1 MYYLF
6 LILSAAL
13 IAYLGKIVCDYTKGV
28 IVTIRYKDYPNL
40 AIKLVL
46 GLIAFAFFCYVLHRS
61 SIRLGEKWEE
71 KTKTES
77 VLTESKSDTV

>member
-6 LILSAAL
+6 LVLSAAL

-28 IVTIRYKDYPNL
+28 IVAIKYKNYPNM

-46 GLIAFAFFCYVLHRS
+46 GLIAFALFCYVLHKT

-71 KTKTES
+71 KTKTEN
-77 VLTESKSDTV
+77 VVTE

>member
-46 GLIAFAFFCYVLHRS
+46 GLIVFAFFCYVLHRS